1 MLKYVHTSWLHFVLV
16 YIAIMLDGGIALYFA
31 PVLFKMPM
39 SASPYLSLIVMMM
52 PVLTGTVTQ
61 MKERSLYIAAFLG
74 GLLFDIFYS
83 GLIGISMIG
92 FPLTVWLAS
101 KLQRY
106 LPTSFMSSVAV
117 WFVSMSMYL
126 VFDYAG
132 FGIINLTNLNI
143 PDFIIFHMFPTLI
156 INLMLLVLVYGLLNY
171 WYHNHTTRQPDISA
185 YNVDDSDL
193 NGRLP
198 SLNSKS
204 RSRSI
209 R

>member
-16 YIAIMLDGGIALYFA
+16 YVAIMLDGGIALYFA

-101 KLQRY
+101 ELQRY
-106 LPTSFMSSVAV
+106 LPTSFISSVAV

-156 INLMLLVLVYGLLNY
+156 VNLLLLVLVYGLLNY
-171 WYHNHTTRQPDISA
+171 WYHATRQPDISA

-193 NGRLP
+193 NGRMP

>member
-126 VFDYAG
+126 VLDYAG

-171 WYHNHTTRQPDISA
+171 WYHATRQPDISA

>member
-117 WFVSMSMYL
+117 WFVSMSMYF

-171 WYHNHTTRQPDISA
+171 WYRATRQPDISA

>member
-1 MLKYVHTSWLHFVLV
+1 MLKYVHTSWLHFVMV

-171 WYHNHTTRQPDISA
+171 WYHTTRQPDISA

>member
-83 GLIGISMIG
+83 GLIGSSMIG

-171 WYHNHTTRQPDISA
+171 WYHTTRQPDISA

-198 SLNSKS
+198 SFNSKS

>member
-132 FGIINLTNLNI
+132 FVIINLTNLNI

-171 WYHNHTTRQPDISA
+171 WYHTTRQPDISA

-198 SLNSKS
+198 LLNSKS

>member
-74 GLLFDIFYS
+74 GLLFEIFYS

-171 WYHNHTTRQPDISA
+171 WYRATRQPDISA

>member
-16 YIAIMLDGGIALYFA
+16 YVAIMLDGGIALYFA

-92 FPLTVWLAS
+92 FPLTVWVAS

-106 LPTSFMSSVAV
+106 LETLFISSVAV

-143 PDFIIFHMFPTLI
+143 TDFIIFHMFPTLI
-156 INLMLLVLVYGLLNY
+156 VNLLLLVLVYGLLNY
-171 WYHNHTTRQPDISA
+171 WYHATRQTDISA

-193 NGRLP
+193 NGRMP

>member
-106 LPTSFMSSVAV
+106 LPTTFMSSVAV

-132 FGIINLTNLNI
+132 FGIINLTNLDI

-171 WYHNHTTRQPDISA
+171 WYHTTRQPDISA

>member
-1 MLKYVHTSWLHFVLV
+1 MGGLRCTLHQCYLRCRCRPAHTYHWLSWWCRYWLARL
-16 YIAIMLDGGIALYFA
+16 
-31 PVLFKMPM
+31 
-39 SASPYLSLIVMMM
+39 
-52 PVLTGTVTQ
+52 
-61 MKERSLYIAAFLG
+61 RRC

-171 WYHNHTTRQPDISA
+171 WYHATRQPDISA

>member
-171 WYHNHTTRQPDISA
+171 WYHTTRQPDISA
-185 YNVDDSDL
+185 YNVDNSDL

>member
-132 FGIINLTNLNI
+132 FGIINLTNLDI

-171 WYHNHTTRQPDISA
+171 WYHTTRQPDISA

>member
-92 FPLTVWLAS
+92 FPLTVRLAS

-171 WYHNHTTRQPDISA
+171 WYHTTRQPDISA

>member
-52 PVLTGTVTQ
+52 PILTGTVTQ

-171 WYHNHTTRQPDISA
+171 WYHTTRQPDISA

>member
-171 WYHNHTTRQPDISA
+171 WYHATRQPDISA

-193 NGRLP
+193 NGRMP

-204 RSRSI
+204 R
-209 R
+209 

>member
-106 LPTSFMSSVAV
+106 LPTSFISSVAV
-117 WFVSMSMYL
+117 WFVSMRMYL

-171 WYHNHTTRQPDISA
+171 WYHTTRQPDISA

>member
-126 VFDYAG
+126 
-132 FGIINLTNLNI
+132 I
-143 PDFIIFHMFPTLI
+143 TL
-156 INLMLLVLVYGLLNY
+156 GLE
-171 WYHNHTTRQPDISA
+171 S
-185 YNVDDSDL
+185 
-193 NGRLP
+193 
-198 SLNSKS
+198 
-204 RSRSI
+204 SI
-209 R
+209 

>member
-39 SASPYLSLIVMMM
+39 SSSPNLSLIVMMM

-132 FGIINLTNLNI
+132 FVIINLTNLNI

-171 WYHNHTTRQPDISA
+171 WYHATRQPDISA

>member
-171 WYHNHTTRQPDISA
+171 WYHTTRQPDISA

-209 R
+209 S

>member
-1 MLKYVHTSWLHFVLV
+1 MLKYMHTSWLHFVLV

-171 WYHNHTTRQPDISA
+171 WYHATRQPDISA

>member
-132 FGIINLTNLNI
+132 LGIINLTNLNI

-171 WYHNHTTRQPDISA
+171 WYHTTRQPDISA

>member
-52 PVLTGTVTQ
+52 PVLTATVTQ

-171 WYHNHTTRQPDISA
+171 WYHATRQPDISA

>member
-31 PVLFKMPM
+31 PVLFKMAM

-106 LPTSFMSSVAV
+106 LPTSFISSVAV

-156 INLMLLVLVYGLLNY
+156 VNLLLLVLVYGLLNY
-171 WYHNHTTRQPDISA
+171 WYHATRQPDISA

-193 NGRLP
+193 NGRIP

>member
-61 MKERSLYIAAFLG
+61 MKDRSLYIAAFLG

-171 WYHNHTTRQPDISA
+171 WYHATRQPDISA

>member
-132 FGIINLTNLNI
+132 FVIINLTNLNI

-171 WYHNHTTRQPDISA
+171 WYHTTRQPDISA

>member
-171 WYHNHTTRQPDISA
+171 WYRATRQPDISA

>member
-16 YIAIMLDGGIALYFA
+16 YVAIMLDGGIALYFA

-106 LPTSFMSSVAV
+106 LPTSFISSVAV

-156 INLMLLVLVYGLLNY
+156 VNLLLLVLVYGLLNY
-171 WYHNHTTRQPDISA
+171 WYHATRQPDISA

-193 NGRLP
+193 NGRMP

>member
-171 WYHNHTTRQPDISA
+171 WYHTTRQPDISA

>member
-156 INLMLLVLVYGLLNY
+156 INLILLVLVYGLLNY
-171 WYHNHTTRQPDISA
+171 WYHTTRQPDISA

>member
-156 INLMLLVLVYGLLNY
+156 INLMLLILVYGLLNY
-171 WYHNHTTRQPDISA
+171 WYHTTRQPDISA

>member
-16 YIAIMLDGGIALYFA
+16 YVAIMLDGGIALYFA

-171 WYHNHTTRQPDISA
+171 WYHTTRQPDISA

>member
-171 WYHNHTTRQPDISA
+171 WYHATRQPDISA
-185 YNVDDSDL
+185 YNVDDSDF

-204 RSRSI
+204 RLRSI

>member
-171 WYHNHTTRQPDISA
+171 WYHTTRQPDISA
-185 YNVDDSDL
+185 YTVDDSDL

>member
-132 FGIINLTNLNI
+132 FDIINLTNLNI

-171 WYHNHTTRQPDISA
+171 WYHTTRQPDISA

>member
-16 YIAIMLDGGIALYFA
+16 YVAIMLDGGIALYFA

-106 LPTSFMSSVAV
+106 LPTSFISSVAV

-156 INLMLLVLVYGLLNY
+156 VNLLLLVLVYGLLNY
-171 WYHNHTTRQPDISA
+171 WYHATHQPDISA

-193 NGRLP
+193 NGRMP

>member
-106 LPTSFMSSVAV
+106 LPTSSMSSVAV

-171 WYHNHTTRQPDISA
+171 WYHTTRQPDISA

>member
-156 INLMLLVLVYGLLNY
+156 IDLMLLVLVYGLLNY
-171 WYHNHTTRQPDISA
+171 WYHATRQPDISA